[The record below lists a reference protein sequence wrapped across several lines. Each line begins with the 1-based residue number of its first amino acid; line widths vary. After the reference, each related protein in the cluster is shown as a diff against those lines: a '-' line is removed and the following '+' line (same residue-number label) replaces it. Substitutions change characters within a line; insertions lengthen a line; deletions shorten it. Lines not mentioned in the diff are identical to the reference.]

1 MTALSFWALC
11 DIIERQKKNFPHTEQ
26 KSASIHFQEQA
37 KELEDGNV
45 TAFPSCTLQLRLLAD
60 INTQAGDAAPCSSA
74 SAGPI
79 GDVLGLDWCRAG
91 FQLSSCRGDVSAVT
105 RRQVTG
111 IFSRRTRRGAAL
123 RWDPEGRSRRRRRR
137 SPTCGS
143 FPSSCLL
150 PSRRSTAPAC
160 PGRRCARSW
169 RRGRTWFA
177 LETEGFLLSDTQ
189 RGENCQDTRIKRTE
203 FHKVYRAI

>member
-1 MTALSFWALC
+1 MHPSTF
-11 DIIERQKKNFPHTEQ
+11 RNKQKNWRMGTSLRFP
-26 KSASIHFQEQA
+26 
-37 KELEDGNV
+37 L
-45 TAFPSCTLQLRLLAD
+45 CTLQLRLLAD
-60 INTQAGDAAPCSSA
+60 INAQAGDAAPCSSA

-123 RWDPEGRSRRRRRR
+123 RWDPEGRSRHR
-137 SPTCGS
+137 SPTCGP

-169 RRGRTWFA
+169 RRGRTWFVS
-177 LETEGFLLSDTQ
+177 ETEGFLLSDTQ
-189 RGENCQDTRIKRTE
+189 REKKLSGYQNKKD
-203 FHKVYRAI
+203 